1 MIMLNRLK
9 LATAALAAGVAWIA
23 LATDAHGQPRYRGG
37 AILAYQGGERN
48 WRHQPSQACTYIG
61 GPKGTWA
68 CRRR

>member
-1 MIMLNRLK
+1 MKVLKRSK

-23 LATDAHGQPRYRGG
+23 LVTDAHGQPRYRR
-37 AILAYQGGERN
+37 AAVFAYQGVEKI